1 MKTSE
6 ATAGARPTL
15 LQLTSGLFSL
25 VMTLRQTGRYGQEPE
40 LRDRLRRYLDAMDQ
54 HGLRCGYPQGD
65 LTEAKFPLVAFI
77 DEVILGSDWEYRER
91 WRDRPLQLDLFG
103 ERTAGQRFFTR
114 LEELRREGSARRE
127 VLEVYHLCLT
137 LGFAGSYRI
146 TGLQALPP
154 VIAAL
159 RRDLG
164 YEPQDQREVRLAPNG
179 LPRGGGR
186 LDDTMAESRFWRF
199 WGIAAGIAVLLYF
212 GGWLWVNGA
221 AGRVLSKIAAAG

>member
-1 MKTSE
+1 MNRSAAAAPE
-6 ATAGARPTL
+6 RPTL
-15 LQLTSGLFSL
+15 QQLAGGIFSL

-65 LTEAKFPLVAFI
+65 LTEVKFPLVAFI
-77 DEVILGSDWEYRER
+77 DEVILGSSWEHRES

-103 ERTAGQRFFTR
+103 ERTAGQRFFKR

-127 VLEVYHLCLT
+127 ILEIYHLCLT

-146 TGLQALPP
+146 SGLQALQP
-154 VIAAL
+154 VIDAL

-164 YEPQDQREVRLAPNG
+164 YLPLDQREVRLAPNG
-179 LPRGGGR
+179 LPRSGGGPDQT
-186 LDDTMAESRFWRF
+186 LGAGRFWRF
-199 WGIAAGIAVLLYF
+199 WGAAAGVAALLF
-212 GGWLWVNGA
+212 LGSWLWVNHA
-221 AGRVLSKIAAAG
+221 ANQTVSVISSGG